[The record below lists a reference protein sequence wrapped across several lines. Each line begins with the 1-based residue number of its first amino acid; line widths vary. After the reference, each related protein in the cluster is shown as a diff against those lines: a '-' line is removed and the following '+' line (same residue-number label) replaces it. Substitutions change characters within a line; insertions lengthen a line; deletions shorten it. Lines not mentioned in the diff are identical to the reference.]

1 MGFVR
6 IIDDR
11 RKVFTEAAR
20 QLGTL
25 CECGEGHPDGTSFF
39 VSCIEDEGQRRKSYL
54 LGPYATHEEALANVD
69 RGRKLAVDNDPKAY
83 WYSFGTCS
91 IAEQTDKK
99 GVLGK

>member
-11 RKVFTEAAR
+11 RKAFTEAAR

-54 LGPYATHEEALANVD
+54 LGPYSTHAEALANID
-69 RGRKLAVDNDPKAY
+69 RGRKLAVENDPKAH

-91 IAEQTDKK
+91 ISEPTERK
-99 GVLGK
+99 GVFGK